1 MTEQNTQ
8 CQRIARHAPQVTK
21 NRHFIAG
28 ETAVKNAL
36 DLYMP
41 VPSVGM
47 DPHKQPF
54 KNFLRRTAL
63 FPAAAR
69 VLDGCLSLV
78 FQKDP
83 VLVSPILAPIKDAIT
98 QDMESL
104 ELFAE
109 QLVSETLTS
118 NYTGILIDAP
128 SDDEKP
134 SGLNGANAIE
144 LGYHPFLS
152 LYPFEAILDHKFDKV
167 GGGHGWVYIKLSDG
181 ENKWRELHLHNG
193 VYSVTI
199 HERPDNSSEYQT
211 RTVVP
216 KRDGKPLDFI
226 PFKLVTTKKKDR
238 WPSKALL
245 DDVVNVNCNHY
256 ILSGELA
263 SALFHC
269 SGPQKVVVNAAPQTD
284 KDGNPLECNVYPS
297 GSEHVWELHDTED
310 RKADVRFLEF
320 TGAGV
325 AEIRQ
330 QLTEFK
336 SQMSALGSRIL
347 QDEKAAPEAAE
358 ALAIRQTSQN
368 AAIVTVTRSTGKDLE
383 EVLRWLAWWM
393 GAKSKNDP
401 ETRFMLNV
409 DLVPAKLTPQE
420 VAEIRNLVA
429 ADIMTEEEAFYALR
443 DGGWF
448 ADTLKWEEHKSKL
461 EAQLI
466 DQPLA
471 LPLYQAPANE
481 AE

>member
-8 CQRIARHAPQVTK
+8 CARLARHAPQVKK
-21 NRHFIAG
+21 NRDFIAG
-28 ETAVKNAL
+28 EAAVKAAGE
-36 DLYMP
+36 LYMP
-41 VPSVGM
+41 FPSVGM
-47 DPHKQPF
+47 KASDQGY
-54 KNFLRRTAL
+54 KNFVRRTAM

-83 VLVSPILAPIKDAIT
+83 VLVSPTIAPIKDAIT
-98 QDMESL
+98 YDMESL

-109 QLVSETLTS
+109 QLVSETLIS

-128 SDDEKP
+128 SDDERP
-134 SGLNGANAIE
+134 AGLNGANAIE
-144 LGYHPFLS
+144 LGYHPFLA
-152 LYPFEAILDHKFDKV
+152 LYPFEAVLDHKFGKV
-167 GGGHGWVYIKLSDG
+167 GGGHGWVYVKLSDG
-181 ENKWRELHLHNG
+181 ENKWRELRLVNG
-193 VYSVTI
+193 IYSMTV
-199 HERPDNSSEYQT
+199 HEREDSSSDYQT
-211 RTVVP
+211 RTITP

-245 DDVVNVNCNHY
+245 DDVVNVNCHHY
-256 ILSGELA
+256 VLSGDHSA
-263 SALFHC
+263 ALFHC
-269 SGPQKVVVNAAPQTD
+269 SGPQKVVVNPAPQID
-284 KDGNPLECNVYPS
+284 QDGNPLSSNVYPA
-297 GSEHVWELHDTED
+297 GPDKVWELHDSDEH
-310 RKADVRFLEF
+310 KADVRFLEF

-325 AEIRQ
+325 AEIRNEK
-330 QLTEFK
+330 TEFK

-368 AAIVTVTRSTGKDLE
+368 AAIVTVTASVAKQLE
-383 EVLRWLAWWM
+383 EVLRWLAYWM
-393 GAKSKNDP
+393 GAASKADP

-429 ADIMTEEEAFYALR
+429 AGMMSEEHAFYALR

-448 ADTLKWEEHKSKL
+448 ADTLTWDEHKAKL
-461 EAQLI
+461 EAQVI
-466 DQPLA
+466 DRPLV
-471 LPLYQAPANE
+471 LPTQAPADG